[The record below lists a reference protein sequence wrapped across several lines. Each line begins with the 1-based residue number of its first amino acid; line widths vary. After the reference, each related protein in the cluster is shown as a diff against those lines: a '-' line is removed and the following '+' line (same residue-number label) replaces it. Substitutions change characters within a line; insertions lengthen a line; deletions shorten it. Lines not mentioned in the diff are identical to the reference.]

1 MKAIRSVVIPVMLA
15 LSIVLTACN
24 FSTTNAGGDALA
36 TAAAETVS
44 AQLTQI
50 VIIPPSETPVVA
62 TDTPPVP
69 TETPTETLVPSP
81 TPVPATATATPIPCD
96 WAGFVSDVTIPDNT
110 EIMVGQTFTK
120 TWRLKNIGTCTWST
134 SYKLVFMSG
143 DSMNAPATK
152 ALSSSVA
159 PGKTIDVSANLKA
172 PSSTGTYQGNFMLQ
186 NASGVN
192 FGLGGSANSTFWVKI
207 KAVKFTVTKVTAS
220 ASPKTYTGACS
231 PSTTFTFTGKITANG
246 PGTVTYK
253 WERSDNA
260 SSSEDTVT
268 FSEAGTKT
276 VTTTWT
282 FGGSGN
288 VGTSWERLHVTD
300 PNDIKSSKAEVQYT
314 CP

>member
-1 MKAIRSVVIPVMLA
+1 MKATRSIAIPIMMV
-15 LSIVLTACN
+15 LSILLAACN
-24 FSTTNAGGDALA
+24 FGTASTGGGGDLLA

-44 AQLTQI
+44 AQLTQM
-50 VIIPPSETPVVA
+50 IPPSETPVVA
-62 TDTPPVP
+62 TDTPQQPS
-69 TETPTETLVPSP
+69 ETPTETPVPSP
-81 TPVPATATATPIPCD
+81 TPVPATATATPLPCD

-110 EIMVGQTFTK
+110 EILVGTKFTK

-143 DSMNAPATK
+143 DSMDAPATK

-159 PGKTIDVSANLKA
+159 PGGTVDVSVQLKA
-172 PSSTGTYQGNFMLQ
+172 PSSAGTYQGNFMLQ

-207 KAVKFTVTKVTAS
+207 KAVKFSVTKVTVS
-220 ASPKTYTGACS
+220 ASPKSYTGACT
-231 PSTTFTFTGKITANG
+231 PSTTFTFTGKITTNG
-246 PGTVTYK
+246 AGTVTYK
-253 WERSDNA
+253 WERSDGA
-260 SSSEDTVT
+260 SSSEDTIT
-268 FSEAGTKT
+268 FSDAGTKT

-282 FGGSGN
+282 YGGAGN

-300 PNDIKSSKAEVQYT
+300 PNDIKSSKAEVKYN